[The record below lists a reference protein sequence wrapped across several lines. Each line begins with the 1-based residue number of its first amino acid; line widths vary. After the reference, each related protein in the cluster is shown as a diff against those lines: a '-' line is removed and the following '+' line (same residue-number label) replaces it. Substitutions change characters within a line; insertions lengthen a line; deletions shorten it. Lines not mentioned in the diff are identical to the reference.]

1 MKIIFFCVLNTL
13 FLTSA
18 LQAQVLDRLK
28 NKAKDKTD
36 RALRNAAQNQK
47 NKYLEKMR
55 NQRAEM
61 DSSNFTCAIAVSDN
75 TGFYEEEQRGKKFL
89 NSLGQDI
96 LTDGKINLN
105 ASTKIVDNATDPYE
119 RAQSAMEYGELMMSM
134 NKYKTAETSFLKAEK
149 DFNSSERTKNIYYA
163 KLLTDLGLLY
173 SALGNFEK
181 AKQYLEQCLE
191 LRKEII
197 GEASTDYAVS
207 LNNKAIV
214 QNQMGAFTDAQQTIN
229 RAIQIAENSNTE
241 KSLLAIMYNN
251 KAFFQQNI
259 GQNKKA
265 LELYDLALKMID
277 DEKGQK
283 SNTFQRIAINKA
295 LALQELGKREEAV
308 AICEKAIKIKK
319 NRFGTN
325 SPDYAHILNLTA
337 SLYMQLSEYK
347 KVENYLQEA
356 LNIYN
361 KKFGENHPSTA
372 KVRSNLGMFYLHQN
386 NLPKAEEH
394 LSKALEARKQSLGEN
409 HPDYNA
415 AQENMAILYWQQGKI
430 KEAHDLFRKVLDKNN
445 EFVVK
450 YFPAMSEAE
459 KEQYWAKIRPT
470 YMRFYNFAV
479 QNGEKFPELLSE
491 MYNAHISTK
500 GMLLNANNKI
510 KQRILASKDQT
521 LITEYN
527 QWIELKEQLAH
538 LYSLSKEEL
547 KEQEI
552 DLQKIEQEAN
562 DLERKLSQK
571 SEFFKQKVDDKL
583 HSIKEIDHSLAAN
596 EAALEIVVFQ
606 AFDKRFL
613 NENIYVALVAGK
625 HQHNHPKIAILG
637 KGSEFEEDELKFYQ
651 NMTRSRKENKVS
663 WEIYWQKIEPLLQGK
678 KRVFVSLDGIYN
690 QISLNTLRN
699 PNGKYVVDDWNLTFV
714 TNTRFVPDIKER
726 EKKAQNKANKKALMV
741 GFPNYGNKGTI
752 SPLPGTKKEIETI
765 SPILKTMGYKIETY
779 LADNATESNVKKA
792 DIADPDILHIATHGY
807 FINEVE
813 QETGLVFGIEPSK
826 ARSNPMLRSG
836 LVFAGAEETIEGVKN
851 SKDIQAK
858 DNGLLTA
865 YEVAN
870 MNLDNSELAI
880 LSACETGLG
889 DVKAGEGVYGLQRA
903 FQIAGVNATVM
914 SLWKVSDDATQELM
928 VLFYNNL
935 KTIKN
940 KPEAFRKAQIKLKE
954 KYKEPYYWGAF
965 IMTEN

>member
-1 MKIIFFCVLNTL
+1 MKFITALLITL
-13 FLTSA
+13 FLQVS

-28 NKAKDKTD
+28 NRGKDKLD
-36 RALRNAAQNQK
+36 RSIRNVAQNQK

-61 DSSNFTCAIAVSDN
+61 DSSNFTCAIAVTDN

-89 NSLGQDI
+89 NSLGQDF
-96 LTDGKINLN
+96 LADGRINLN

-119 RAQSAMEYGELMMSM
+119 RAISQMEYGEMMMSM
-134 NKYKTAETSFLKAEK
+134 NKYKAAENSFLRADE
-149 DFNSSERTKNIYYA
+149 DFNTSGRTKNIYYA

-181 AKQYLEQCLE
+181 ANMYLDKCLD
-191 LRKEII
+191 LRKEIV
-197 GEASTDYAVS
+197 GEATTDYAVS

-214 QNQMGAFTDAQQTIN
+214 QNQMGAFNDAQQFVN
-229 RAIQIAENSNTE
+229 RAVQIAENSSTD

-251 KAFFQQNI
+251 KAFFQQTI

-295 LALQELGKREEAV
+295 LVLQELGKREEAV
-308 AICEKAIKIKK
+308 SICEKAIKIKK
-319 NRFGTN
+319 NRFGTG

-337 SLYMQLSEYK
+337 SLYMQLGEYR
-347 KVENYLQEA
+347 KVESYLQEA
-356 LNIYN
+356 LSIYT

-372 KVRSNLGMFYLHQN
+372 KVRSNLGMFYLNQN
-386 NLPKAEEH
+386 NLAKAEEN
-394 LSKALEARKQSLGEN
+394 LTKSLEARKQSLGEN
-409 HPDYNA
+409 HPDFNA
-415 AQENMAILYWQQGKI
+415 AQENIAILYWQQGKV
-430 KEAHDLFRKVLDKNN
+430 KEAHDLFKSVMNKNN

-450 YFPAMSEAE
+450 FFPAMSEAE
-459 KEQYWAKIRPT
+459 KDQYWAKIRPT
-470 YMRFYNFAV
+470 YMRFFNFAV
-479 QNGEKFPELLSE
+479 QNGEKFPELLTE

-510 KQRILASKDQT
+510 KQRILASKDQG
-521 LITEYN
+521 LIKDYYH
-527 QWIELKEQLAH
+527 WIELKEQLAR

-552 DLQKIEQEAN
+552 DLPKIEKEAN

-571 SEFFKQKVDDKL
+571 SEFFKQKVDDKI
-583 HSIKEIDHSLAAN
+583 HTIKDIDHALAAS

-606 AFDKRFL
+606 HFDKRFL

-625 HQHNHPKIAILG
+625 HQHNHPKMAVLG
-637 KGSEFEEDELKFYQ
+637 KGSEFEEEELKFYQ
-651 NMTRSRKENKVS
+651 NMTRSRKDNKVS
-663 WEIYWQKIEPLLQGK
+663 WGVYWEKIEKLLEGK
-678 KRVFVSLDGIYN
+678 KRVFVSLDGIYS
-690 QISLNTLRN
+690 QISINTLRN
-699 PNGKYVVDDWNLTFV
+699 PSGKFVVDDWNLTFV
-714 TNTRFVPDIKER
+714 TNTRFVPEIKER
-726 EKKAQNKANKKALMV
+726 EKKAKAKTNKKALMI

-752 SPLPGTKKEIETI
+752 SPLPGTKKEVETI
-765 SPILKTMGYKIETY
+765 MPILKTMGYKIETY
-779 LADNATESNVKKA
+779 MADNATETNVKKA
-792 DIADPDILHIATHGY
+792 DKDIHPDILHIATHGY
-807 FINEVE
+807 FINDVE

-836 LVFAGAEETIEGVKN
+836 LVFAGAEETIDGAKN
-851 SKDIQAK
+851 SRDFQAK

-865 YEVAN
+865 YEVSN
-870 MNLDNSELAI
+870 MNLDDSELAI

-889 DVKAGEGVYGLQRA
+889 DIKAGEGVYGLQRA
-903 FQIAGVNATVM
+903 FQIAGVDATVM

-965 IMTEN
+965 ILTEN

>member
-1 MKIIFFCVLNTL
+1 MKLFIFLLCLL
-13 FLTSA
+13 FSQNI

-28 NKAKDKTD
+28 NRGKNKIDQKAKE
-36 RALRNAAQNQK
+36 AIQNQR
-47 NKYLEKMR
+47 NKYSEKLR
-55 NQRAEM
+55 KQRAEM
-61 DSSNFTCAIAVSDN
+61 DSSNFTCAIAVTDN
-75 TGFYEEEQRGKKFL
+75 TGFYEEDQKGKKFL
-89 NSLGQDI
+89 NSFGQDFI
-96 LTDGKINLN
+96 SDGRINLN
-105 ASTKIVDNATDPYE
+105 AGAKIADNVTDPYE
-119 RAQSAMEYGELMMSM
+119 RAINTMEYGEMMMSM
-134 NKYKTAETSFLKAEK
+134 NKFKAAENSFLQSEK
-149 DFNSSERTKNIYYA
+149 NFNESGRTKNIYYA

-181 AKQYLEQCLE
+181 ANLYLDQCLE

-197 GEASTDYAVS
+197 GEATTDYAVS
-207 LNNKAIV
+207 LNNKAIL
-214 QNQMGAFTDAQQTIN
+214 QNQMGAFTDAQQTVN
-229 RAIQIAENSNTE
+229 RAIQIAENSGTD

-265 LELYDLALKMID
+265 LELYDISLKMLD

-283 SNTFQRIAINKA
+283 GNTFQRVAINKA
-295 LALQELGKREEAV
+295 LVLQDLGKREEAV
-308 AICEKAIKIKK
+308 TICEKAIKIKK

-337 SLYMQLSEYK
+337 SLYMQLGEYK
-347 KVENYLQEA
+347 KVESYLQDA
-356 LNIYN
+356 LSIYN

-386 NLPKAEEH
+386 NLPKAEEN

-409 HPDYNA
+409 HPEFNA
-415 AQENMAILYWQQGKI
+415 AQENMAILYWQQGKT
-430 KEAHDLFRKVLDKNN
+430 KEAHELYRKVLDKNN

-459 KEQYWAKIRPT
+459 KDQYWAKIRPT

-479 QNGEKFPELLSE
+479 QNGEKMPELLTE

-510 KQRILASKDQT
+510 KQRILASKDQN
-521 LITEYN
+521 LIKDYN
-527 QWIELKEQLAH
+527 HWIELKEQLAR
-538 LYSLSKEEL
+538 LYSLSKEEIQ
-547 KEQEI
+547 EQEI
-552 DLQKIEQEAN
+552 DLPKLEKETN

-583 HSIKEIDHSLAAN
+583 HSIKEVDHALAGN
-596 EAALEIVVFQ
+596 EAALEIITFQ
-606 AFDKRFL
+606 RFDKKFL
-613 NENIYVALVAGK
+613 NENMYVALVAGK
-625 HQHNHPKIAILG
+625 HQHNHPKMAVLG
-637 KGSEFEEDELKFYQ
+637 KGNEFEEEELKFYQ

-678 KRVFVSLDGIYN
+678 KRIFVSLDGIYN

-699 PNGKYVVDDWNLTFV
+699 PNGKHVVDDWNLTFV

-726 EKKAQNKANKKALMV
+726 EKKVKAKTNKKALMV
-741 GFPNYGNKGTI
+741 GFPNYGSKGTI
-752 SPLPGTKKEIETI
+752 SPLPGTKKEVETI
-765 SPILKTMGYKIETY
+765 MPILKAMGYKIETY
-779 LADNATESNVKKA
+779 MADNATETNVKKA
-792 DIADPDILHIATHGY
+792 DDNLHPDILHIATHGY
-807 FINEVE
+807 FINEIE

-836 LVFAGAEETIEGVKN
+836 LVFAGAEETIEGASN
-851 SKDIQAK
+851 SRDFQAK

-903 FQIAGVNATVM
+903 FQIAGVDATVM